1 MSIFRKITDIAR
13 SPQGRKALEQAK
25 RYARDPKNKERID
38 RVVNKVRGRGR
49 SH

>member
-13 SPQGRKALEQAK
+13 SQQGRKALEQAK

-38 RVVNKVRGRGR
+38 RVVNRVRGRGKG
-49 SH
+49 H